1 MGLSASNKVPLRKF
15 LKTKIQR
22 INKFFVYLQVNL
34 NKKAMTKY
42 FFIKPFS
49 TQIVVGGVVGIS
61 TYSKNKGDAVEGI
74 VVNDKNG
81 GEQQLK
87 VEINKFP
94 IQGAQTHVYIPMSF
108 LTADSYAVLQ
118 NKNSEPNSLF
128 TTKNIVIG
136 VGAIVVF
143 LGVLKVT
150 KVI

>member
-1 MGLSASNKVPLRKF
+1 
-15 LKTKIQR
+15 
-22 INKFFVYLQVNL
+22 
-34 NKKAMTKY
+34 MTKY

-49 TQIVVGGVVGIS
+49 TQISVGGIVGVT
-61 TYSKNKGDAVEGI
+61 TYSKNKGDFVEGT

-118 NKNSEPNSLF
+118 NENSETTNLF
-128 TTKNIVIG
+128 TTKNVVIG
-136 VGAIVVF
+136 IIGLAAIF
-143 LGVLKVT
+143 GLLKVT

>member
-1 MGLSASNKVPLRKF
+1 
-15 LKTKIQR
+15 
-22 INKFFVYLQVNL
+22 
-34 NKKAMTKY
+34 MTKY
-42 FFIKPFS
+42 FFTKPFS
-49 TQIVVGGVVGIS
+49 TQISVGGVVGIS
-61 TYSKNKGDAVEGI
+61 TYSKNKGDAVEGV

-118 NKNSEPNSLF
+118 NKNSEPNNLF

-136 VGAIVVF
+136 VVVIVAV
-143 LGVLKVT
+143 LGGLKVA